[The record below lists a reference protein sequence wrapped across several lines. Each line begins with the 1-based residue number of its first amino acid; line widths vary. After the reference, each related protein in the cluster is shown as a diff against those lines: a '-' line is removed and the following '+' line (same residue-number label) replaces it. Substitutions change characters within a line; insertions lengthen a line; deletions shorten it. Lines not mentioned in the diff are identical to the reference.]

1 MICAGRPFS
10 CFAAGLR
17 GALEALFSARATD
30 DLLALAEAETGL
42 LDAKRL
48 PEGLQSFVEFLDL
61 SLYGR
66 VETLGKLLPELLTLF
81 RELLDLR
88 MNLIRCHVC

>member
-1 MICAGRPFS
+1 MRGPAVLLL
-10 CFAAGLR
+10 AAGLR
-17 GALEALFSARATD
+17 GALEALFRARAAD

-48 PEGLQSFVEFLDL
+48 PEGLQSLVELLEL

-66 VETLGKLLPELLTLF
+66 VETLGKLLPELLALF

-88 MNLIRCHVC
+88 MDLIRCHVS

>member
-17 GALEALFSARATD
+17 GALEALFGARATH
-30 DLLALAEAETGL
+30 DLLALSEAETGL

-48 PEGLQSFVEFLDL
+48 PERLQSLVELLEL

-66 VETLGKLLPELLTLF
+66 VETLRKVLPELLALF
-81 RELLDLR
+81 RELLELR